1 MGPHSQVSL
10 RARRPPSLPPNN
22 KKELREGSGTSDA
35 PTRAGGAGFPI
46 SCDHLPVN
54 VHVSPRG
61 SSPLPPKRRINLPAG
76 SAAIAA
82 EKRPGGDESNEIR
95 DQFMPSQAQVTSE
108 PPPPIVKGEPPNK
121 INLPKAA
128 L

>member
-76 SAAIAA
+76 SAAMAA
-82 EKRPGGDESNEIR
+82 PTRAGGGGPRETC
-95 DQFMPSQAQVTSE
+95 DQFAPSQAQTSSE
-108 PPPPIVKGEPPNK
+108 PPPAI
-121 INLPKAA
+121 
-128 L
+128 